1 MSKVKV
7 FNLRFRARHFA
18 GDPDVLPPPESLISN
33 DDAVQ
38 YYVDPRDSKG
48 FKEIDHLV
56 CSFVDSFPKE
66 CRDPSRD
73 GVLDIHL
80 LLANLVPNV

>member
-33 DDAVQ
+33 DDAIQ

-48 FKEIDHLV
+48 FKEIDYLV

-66 CRDPSRD
+66 YRDPTR
-73 GVLDIHL
+73 GGNLDIHL
-80 LLANLVPNV
+80 LLAILVPNV